1 MMTEPSKKK
10 LDHQPGGSSIQHR
23 DNPEQLPT
31 EKESLMDGDP
41 SQMNVDSIPVEDQ
54 TIEQQDEKDKTK
66 TKNDSSSA
74 RKYHTGF

>member
-1 MMTEPSKKK
+1 MTEPSKKK
-10 LDHQPGGSSIQHR
+10 LDHQPGGSTIQDR
-23 DNPEQLPT
+23 DNPEMLPT
-31 EKESLMDGDP
+31 DKESLMDADP
-41 SQMNVDSIPVEDQ
+41 SQMNVDPIPVEDQ